1 MWIKLNITSSNK
13 KIEIYGSFEKI
24 NHTHQKKKKKHTHRR
39 EFIPTSGIKIHN
51 GVRKGIKVINIFFAA
66 EAGHVIFTR
75 THWSTSGF
83 VENKIVIIW

>member
-1 MWIKLNITSSNK
+1 MEVSRKLT
-13 KIEIYGSFEKI
+13 
-24 NHTHQKKKKKHTHRR
+24 TKKKKKTHRR

-75 THWSTSGF
+75 TH
-83 VENKIVIIW
+83 